1 MAEKKTVFNELF
13 AINVNDKTEE
23 RDGLTYLSWSYAW
36 GEVVKRF
43 PDASYEIMKQ
53 ENGLPFVHDPQTGY
67 MVFTRVTIDGQ
78 TREMWLPVMD
88 SHNRAMKSIPY
99 KIPTKRGEI
108 AVAAATMTDI
118 NKAIMRCLTKNLAM
132 FGLGLYIY
140 SGEDIP
146 EPEQEEQKRMAEPID
161 AAKRLALLDMLARKG
176 KTMTMPDVITFA
188 AWSATMKNLEALPD
202 ADPVETKTE

>member
-43 PDASYEIMKQ
+43 PDASYEIVKQ
-53 ENGLPFVHDPQTGY
+53 ENGLPFVCDPETGY

-88 SHNRAMKSIPY
+88 SHNRAMKSTPY
-99 KIPTKRGEI
+99 KISTKRGEI

-176 KTMTMPDVITFA
+176 KTATVPDVMTFA
-188 AWSATMKNLEALPD
+188 VWSATMKKLEALPD